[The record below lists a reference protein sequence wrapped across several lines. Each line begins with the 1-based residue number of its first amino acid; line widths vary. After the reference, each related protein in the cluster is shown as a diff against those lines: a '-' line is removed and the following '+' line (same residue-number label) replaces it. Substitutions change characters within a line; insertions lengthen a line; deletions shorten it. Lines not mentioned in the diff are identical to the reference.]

1 MDKSTR
7 PDVVSLLRD
16 SGRRITPEREL
27 LLQIVENNA
36 HLDAEEIYRIAQ
48 KDRPHIGLATVYRTL
63 TLLKDLDVIRT
74 MDLGE
79 NHSHYEVRSDD
90 HIHLVCS
97 LCGHVTDIPVPSA
110 LYKAAGKEQFSVQR
124 THFEIFGIC
133 KSCAAEQAS
142 SPEGSHG

>member
-1 MDKSTR
+1 MHESTR
-7 PDVVSLLRD
+7 LDVVSLLR
-16 SGRRITPEREL
+16 SAGRRITPEREL

-48 KDRPHIGLATVYRTL
+48 EERPHIGLATVYRTL
-63 TLLKDLDVIRT
+63 TLLKDLGVVRT
-74 MDLGE
+74 TDLGE

-97 LCGHVTDIPVPSA
+97 VCGHVTDIPVPSA
-110 LYKAAGKEQFSVQR
+110 LYKAAEKEQFSVQR

-133 KSCAAEQAS
+133 KSCAAKQAS
-142 SPEGSHG
+142 SPEGSHD